1 MARYNWMKGAYLAS
15 AESRG
20 PHGIMCH
27 HFHGNGHPVVQGSI
41 SGEELADMVEFI
53 GGRAI
58 ILPANEWM
66 EKALK
71 GSLKRD

>member
-1 MARYNWMKGAYLAS
+1 MKGAYLDS
-15 AESRG
+15 AVSRDA
-20 PHGIMCH
+20 HGIMFH

-41 SGEELADMVEFI
+41 SGEDLADMVEFI
-53 GGRAI
+53 GGRAN